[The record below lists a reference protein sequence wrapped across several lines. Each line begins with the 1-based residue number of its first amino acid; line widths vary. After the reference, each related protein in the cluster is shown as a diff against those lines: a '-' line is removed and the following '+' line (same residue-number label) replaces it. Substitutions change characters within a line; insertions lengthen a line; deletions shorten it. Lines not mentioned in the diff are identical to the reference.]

1 MEKTTDKRKTL
12 CRSGKNLPESFITAL
27 LNASRLHE
35 SEDEDDILTLED
47 IEAIIKAEEEF
58 INGETIPMSD
68 IDWS

>member
-1 MEKTTDKRKTL
+1 M
-12 CRSGKNLPESFITAL
+12 PESFITAL

-35 SEDEDDILTLED
+35 SEDEDDILTPED

-58 INGETIPMSD
+58 INGETVPMPD

>member
-1 MEKTTDKRKTL
+1 MGKITDKREPL
-12 CRSGKNLPESFITAL
+12 FRSGKNLPESFITAL
-27 LNASRLHE
+27 LNASRLHA
-35 SEDEDDILTLED
+35 SEDEDDVLTPED